1 MKNNLIKGI
10 PASPGIAIG
19 KAFLYKEANLEIL
32 EKSILSK
39 EEELERLIKGRE
51 IAKKQ
56 LEEIKESTLKKL
68 GKDKADIFEGH
79 ITLLED
85 EELFSEIESKISDK
99 KCTAEFALNEA
110 IDEYANMLANLE
122 DAYFKERAGD
132 LRDIG
137 RRWLYGVINAQIV
150 DLSKL
155 KPETIII
162 ARELNPSDTAQINL
176 ENVLAFVTE
185 IGGKTAHSSIM
196 ARSLE
201 LPAVVGVGTVLE
213 DLEDNQILI
222 VDALKGEIIVDPDE
236 ETLKIYREKREDF
249 LKEKEEL
256 KALKDKEAI
265 SKDGI
270 KIDVWGNIGSPNDL
284 KGIIS
289 NGGFGIG
296 LYRTEFLFMEKD
308 SFPTEDEQF
317 EAYKIVAEG
326 LKGYP
331 VTIRTMDIG
340 GDKSLPYMELPQEEN
355 PFLGWRAI
363 RVCLDRQEILKT
375 QFRALL
381 RASKYGQIKIML
393 PMIMDIEEVRKAKA
407 IFESCKE
414 ELREEGIEFDEK
426 IMLGIMVETPAVA
439 FRAKYFAK
447 ECDFF
452 SIGTNDLTQYTLAV
466 DRGNE
471 KISNLYD
478 TYNPAVLQ
486 AIKMLIDGAHEGGIK
501 ISMCGEFAGDENAVA
516 ILFGMGLDAFS
527 MSGISIP
534 RVKRILMKLDK
545 KECENLVERILLLS
559 TAKEIKNKVQEF
571 MKNIG

>member
-1 MKNNLIKGI
+1 MDRLIQGL
-10 PASPGIAIG
+10 AVSPGVAIG
-19 KAFLYKEANLEIL
+19 KIFIYRDIKLNYA
-32 EKSILSK
+32 EKSILSND
-39 EEELERLIKGRE
+39 EELRRLLNGRE

-56 LEEIKESTLKKL
+56 LEGIRDNTLIKI
-68 GKDKADIFEGH
+68 GKDKAAIFDGH

-85 EELFSEIESKISDK
+85 EDLFTEINDKILK
-99 KCTAEFALNEA
+99 NGNTAEFALNEA
-110 IDEYANMLANLE
+110 IEEYATMLGNLE
-122 DAYFKERAGD
+122 DTYFKERAGD

-137 RRWLYGVINAQIV
+137 KRWLYGVANINVV

-155 KPETIII
+155 PPESIIV
-162 ARELNPSDTAQINL
+162 AKELNPSDTAQLNL
-176 ENVLAFVTE
+176 DNVLAFVTE
-185 IGGKTAHSSIM
+185 NGGKTAHSSIM

-201 LPAVVGVGTVLE
+201 LPAVVGVGK
-213 DLEDNQILI
+213 ILDTLTDGANI
-222 VDALKGEIIVDPDE
+222 VVDAINGDIFVNPSN
-236 ETLKIYREKREDF
+236 ETIKTYQEKRINY

-256 KALKDKEAI
+256 KELKNKEAI
-265 SKDGI
+265 SKDGKKVDI
-270 KIDVWGNIGSPNDL
+270 WGNIGSPKDV
-284 KGIIS
+284 KGVLA

-296 LYRTEFLFMEKD
+296 LYRTEFLFMDKD
-308 SFPTEDEQF
+308 SFPTEEEQF
-317 EAYKIVAEG
+317 TAYKEVAEAMTP
-326 LKGYP
+326 YP

-340 GDKSLPYMELPQEEN
+340 GDKSLPYMELPKEEN

-363 RVCLDRQEILKT
+363 RICLDRKEILKT

-381 RASKYGQIKIML
+381 RASKFGKIKVML
-393 PMIMDIEEVRKAKA
+393 PMIMDIREVRKSKE
-407 IFESCKE
+407 IFEECKQ
-414 ELREEGIEFDEK
+414 ELRAANIEFDEA

-478 TYNPAVLQ
+478 SYNPAVLQ
-486 AIKMLIDGAHEGGIK
+486 AIKILIDGAHEGGIN

-516 ILFGMGLDAFS
+516 LLLGMGLDAFS

-534 RVKRILMKLDK
+534 RVKRIIKDLDS
-545 KECENLVERILLLS
+545 KECESLVERVLKLS
-559 TAKEIKNKVQEF
+559 TAEEIKKEVKKF
-571 MKNIG
+571 MRK

>member
-1 MKNNLIKGI
+1 MNRVINGI
-10 PASPGIAIG
+10 AASPGVAIG
-19 KAFLYKEANLEIL
+19 KIFIYRDIKLNYA
-32 EKSILSK
+32 EKSLISK
-39 EEELERLIKGRE
+39 EKEIERLILGRE

-56 LEEIKESTLKKL
+56 LEEIRDNTLLKM
-68 GKDKADIFEGH
+68 GKDKAAIFDGH

-85 EELFSEIESKISDK
+85 EDLFTEINDKINSENN
-99 KCTAEFALNEA
+99 TAEYALNEA
-110 IDEYANMLANLE
+110 IEEYASMLANLE
-122 DAYFKERAGD
+122 DTYFKERAGD

-137 RRWLYGVINAQIV
+137 KRWLYGVANVNVI

-155 KPETIII
+155 PPESIIV
-162 ARELNPSDTAQINL
+162 AKELNPSDTAQLNL

-201 LPAVVGVGTVLE
+201 LPAVVGVGELLDSITNE
-213 DLEDNQILI
+213 ENII
-222 VDALKGEIIVDPDE
+222 VDALNGKVIINPDKE
-236 ETLKIYREKREDF
+236 NLKIYTEKRNAY
-249 LKEKEEL
+249 LREKEEL
-256 KALKDKEAI
+256 KELKDKEAI

-270 KIDVWGNIGSPNDL
+270 KVDIWGNIGSPKDV
-284 KGIIS
+284 KGVLS

-296 LYRTEFLFMEKD
+296 LYRTEFLFMDKE

-317 EAYKIVAEG
+317 EAYKEVAIAMG
-326 LKGYP
+326 THP

-340 GDKSLPYMELPQEEN
+340 GDKSLPYMELPKEEN

-363 RVCLDRQEILKT
+363 RVCLDRTEILKT

-381 RASKYGQIKIML
+381 RASKYGNIKIML
-393 PMIMDIEEVRKAKA
+393 PMIMDVNEIRKSKE
-407 IFESCKE
+407 IFEECKK
-414 ELREEGIEFDEK
+414 ELREEGVEFNETV
-426 IMLGIMVETPAVA
+426 MLGIMVETPAVA

-471 KISNLYD
+471 KIANLYD
-478 TYNPAVLQ
+478 SYNPAVLQ
-486 AIKMLIDGAHEGGIK
+486 AIKLLIDGAHEGGIK
-501 ISMCGEFAGDENAVA
+501 ISMCGEFAGDENAIA
-516 ILFGMGLDAFS
+516 LLFGMGLDAFS

-534 RVKRILMKLDK
+534 RIKKILKNLDSK
-545 KECENLVERILLLS
+545 KCQKLVEEVLEFS
-559 TAKEIKNKVQEF
+559 TANEVKEKVKNF
-571 MKNIG
+571 MNNL

>member
-1 MKNNLIKGI
+1 MNRVINGI
-10 PASPGIAIG
+10 AASPGVAIG
-19 KAFLYKEANLEIL
+19 KIFIYRDIKLNYA
-32 EKSILSK
+32 EKSLISK
-39 EEELERLIKGRE
+39 EKEIERLILGRE

-56 LEEIKESTLKKL
+56 LEEIRDNTLLKM
-68 GKDKADIFEGH
+68 GKDKAAIFDGH

-85 EELFSEIESKISDK
+85 EDLFTEINDKINSENN
-99 KCTAEFALNEA
+99 TAEYALNEA
-110 IDEYANMLANLE
+110 IEEYASMLANLE
-122 DAYFKERAGD
+122 DTYFKERAGD

-137 RRWLYGVINAQIV
+137 KRWLYGVANVNVI

-155 KPETIII
+155 PPESIIV
-162 ARELNPSDTAQINL
+162 AKELNPSDTAQLNL

-201 LPAVVGVGTVLE
+201 LPAVVGVGELLDSITSE
-213 DLEDNQILI
+213 ENII
-222 VDALKGEIIVDPDE
+222 VDALNGKVIINPDKE
-236 ETLKIYREKREDF
+236 NLKIYTEKRNAY
-249 LKEKEEL
+249 LREKEEL
-256 KALKDKEAI
+256 KELKDKEAI
-265 SKDGI
+265 SKDGV
-270 KIDVWGNIGSPNDL
+270 KIDIWGNIGSPKDV
-284 KGIIS
+284 KGVLS

-296 LYRTEFLFMEKD
+296 LYRTEFLFMDKE

-317 EAYKIVAEG
+317 EAYKEVAIAMG
-326 LKGYP
+326 THP

-340 GDKSLPYMELPQEEN
+340 GDKSLPYMELPKEEN

-363 RVCLDRQEILKT
+363 RVCLDRTEILKT

-381 RASKYGQIKIML
+381 RASKYGNIKIML
-393 PMIMDIEEVRKAKA
+393 PMIMDVNEIRKSKE
-407 IFESCKE
+407 IFEECKK
-414 ELREEGIEFDEK
+414 ELREEGVEFNETV
-426 IMLGIMVETPAVA
+426 MLGIMVETPAVA

-471 KISNLYD
+471 KIANLYD
-478 TYNPAVLQ
+478 SYNPAVLQ
-486 AIKMLIDGAHEGGIK
+486 AIKLLIDGAHEGGIK

-516 ILFGMGLDAFS
+516 LLFGMGLDAFS

-534 RVKRILMKLDK
+534 RIKKILKNLDSK
-545 KECENLVERILLLS
+545 KCQKLVEEVLEFS
-559 TAKEIKNKVQEF
+559 TADEVKEKVKNF
-571 MKNIG
+571 MNNL